1 MGPKA
6 PLCPPQE
13 LAEKPARRAGF
24 QLVYIEGWVQ
34 EGPKYKIAVVEES
47 ENKNSICN
55 IKSGPGQMV
64 L

>member
-1 MGPKA
+1 MLGSNYIYIYIYIY
-6 PLCPPQE
+6 
-13 LAEKPARRAGF
+13 
-24 QLVYIEGWVQ
+24 VYMCIYIYIDGWVQ

-55 IKSGPGQMV
+55 IKSGSGQMV